1 MTESPPPGGELT
13 PPANGREESPP
24 FDRQSQSETNGVEE
38 HRLGSDD
45 EGEIST
51 STTFSKAIS
60 GQASHYMLTFENGL
74 HDDSDS
80 EVEELT
86 KSFCSVSDRNN
97 NSNAEGKASG
107 AGVVPGIQVER
118 VGGDRIPPPG
128 HLQHLVR
135 LVKDSDSELSDE
147 GILDR
152 PAHPDLQI
160 PDGDSD
166 TDDENDST
174 PRSQPS
180 GGFLQVA
187 DDGISSI
194 RPDTPTPGGSIRTRV
209 SIDSAA
215 DLGSESVFIRPK
227 PLSGSTTAV
236 FGSMESLGQ
245 AQSST
250 EVQYRNKGFFASDCN
265 LAASGPV
272 EGPFGNV
279 IGRRRTYHA
288 SMNRLSVGNLPASHS
303 AVSYASDDDS
313 GNAESVRSGVRRRGL
328 SRRWSLAHADA
339 ESLEEVRLLQTQL
352 DKVEQE
358 LKKKERTYH
367 DELSELRREN
377 DRQQKLINK
386 NLSLGTE
393 AKIEAT
399 MQHEITRM
407 TSENLDLRETIDK
420 QSDQIRKLKK
430 MLKIYAKKLKD
441 GEAAEIVAELEQDDG
456 GGKGAAVGATVK
468 HRERTWM
475 GMLEFRREDEGA
487 LIKNLILDLKPKL
500 AAGLIPGLPS
510 YVLFMCVRHTDYIN
524 DDDKVKSLLTGT
536 INGIKK
542 TIKKHGDDLE
552 RITLWLANTCRL
564 MHTLKQYSGEK
575 QFQVDNQPRQNEMC
589 LRNFDLSEYRQVFSD
604 LAIWIYQTL
613 IKLMEELVQ
622 PNIVP
627 AILEH
632 EAIAGLTA
640 SKPAGLRGRSSS
652 NARELDDEKD
662 AMHSLDQLMRTLNS
676 YMRIM
681 TQHAVDPELV
691 KQIFRQ
697 LYYFMCAGALNN
709 LLLRK
714 DMCNWSKGM
723 QIRYNLSHMEQ
734 WLRDNKLNESGAQ
747 SALDPIVQ
755 ASQLLQARKTDTDVD
770 SICEMCSKLTMA
782 QIVKILNLYTPVD
795 EFEERV
801 PIPFIRKIQ
810 ARLKQRADM
819 AQTGGN
825 TLLMDTKFSFPV
837 TFPFNPSSILLDSID
852 VPEQLHL
859 GFLKKL

>member
-1 MTESPPPGGELT
+1 MVNSEDVQLLIKMQKRVKYLEATKQKLMDELDERDDHEEKANYDGDFAFHSLKMQELENENDKLKREVQRLMKAIAETTNFGDNGGQVSPAAKEFLDQFEAMTDELERR
-13 PPANGREESPP
+13 REECLQLRAMMA
-24 FDRQSQSETNGVEE
+24 DR
-38 HRLGSDD
+38 L
-45 EGEIST
+45 I
-51 STTFSKAIS
+51 TTHSIGKES
-60 GQASHYMLTFENGL
+60 YGG
-74 HDDSDS
+74 HDDIINEDN
-80 EVEELT
+80 ELEMAYKT
-86 KSFCSVSDRNN
+86 
-97 NSNAEGKASG
+97 
-107 AGVVPGIQVER
+107 Q
-118 VGGDRIPPPG
+118 
-128 HLQHLVR
+128 
-135 LVKDSDSELSDE
+135 KDL
-147 GILDR
+147 
-152 PAHPDLQI
+152 
-160 PDGDSD
+160 
-166 TDDENDST
+166 N
-174 PRSQPS
+174 
-180 GGFLQVA
+180 
-187 DDGISSI
+187 
-194 RPDTPTPGGSIRTRV
+194 
-209 SIDSAA
+209 
-215 DLGSESVFIRPK
+215 
-227 PLSGSTTAV
+227 
-236 FGSMESLGQ
+236 
-245 AQSST
+245 
-250 EVQYRNKGFFASDCN
+250 
-265 LAASGPV
+265 
-272 EGPFGNV
+272 
-279 IGRRRTYHA
+279 
-288 SMNRLSVGNLPASHS
+288 
-303 AVSYASDDDS
+303 
-313 GNAESVRSGVRRRGL
+313 
-328 SRRWSLAHADA
+328 
-339 ESLEEVRLLQTQL
+339 RLLQTQL